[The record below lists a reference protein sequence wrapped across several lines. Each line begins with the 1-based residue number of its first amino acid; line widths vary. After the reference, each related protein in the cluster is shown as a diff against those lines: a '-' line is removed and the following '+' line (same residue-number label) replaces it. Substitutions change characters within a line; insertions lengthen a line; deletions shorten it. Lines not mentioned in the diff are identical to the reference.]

1 MTLYSQSVRRKEI
14 LIVLVIFLASLFVHA
29 FYLHDYIKTPAYPV
43 LQYSDS
49 YYYFIWAK
57 DIAAGDYLGN
67 RVFMKWPLYAYV
79 LGFLFKKFHENL
91 LTIYIFQALLGVLQS
106 ILVYFIGRK
115 LFNRTVGLIAALLC
129 VSYGMFTFYDGLFL
143 YTTLSLLLN
152 SAFFLFLLYRVVPS
166 PVDTMAAGGFAP
178 RAPECSLKWLA
189 GAGVFLGVCV
199 LAQGNILLFGI
210 PAVLWIIMRQR
221 WRIDRKTAG
230 AGVFC
235 AGLILIIGL
244 VTFRNWMV
252 GRDFVPVTANL
263 GINAYI
269 GANPEADGLFFPPEH
284 ITWNQE
290 AMFRDAKAIARMETK
305 QSLKPS
311 EVSAFWTRK
320 VLSFAYHQPVA
331 FLKLSAQKLA
341 YAFYIREPMHDME
354 FAGLRPSIR
363 IFKVLPVDLRFILPL
378 GFLGMALSYRR
389 FKELFVLYLAVV
401 VLAYSLVFFF
411 VTTRYRITY
420 VPFMA
425 VFAGAGIYGI
435 GDFFRQRK
443 NKQCLVACCAA
454 AALFFLL
461 NQNLPLEVQARHDA
475 ARERIVPAYTAQGF
489 GYLLR
494 GDYESALKK
503 AQEAQVIKPRHY
515 SGFLLEGNVY
525 YSMGLFSKAEEW
537 LKTTIERFPYCVYA
551 YYLLGKMYN
560 DRARFEDGHAVLEK
574 ALFLDEDYDDIYY
587 EFGRSLEGLGDT
599 SAAHR
604 AFETALRKTSHYF
617 YSSRVQIQNALSGI
631 SQ

>member
-1 MTLYSQSVRRKEI
+1 MRVVRDVHVLRRPISLYDVVFVIEQRILFIPVVQSSTLSGGYNGGRR
-14 LIVLVIFLASLFVHA
+14 VCPPGA
-29 FYLHDYIKTPAYPV
+29 
-43 LQYSDS
+43 
-49 YYYFIWAK
+49 
-57 DIAAGDYLGN
+57 
-67 RVFMKWPLYAYV
+67 
-79 LGFLFKKFHENL
+79 
-91 LTIYIFQALLGVLQS
+91 
-106 ILVYFIGRK
+106 
-115 LFNRTVGLIAALLC
+115 
-129 VSYGMFTFYDGLFL
+129 GMFFE
-143 YTTLSLLLN
+143 
-152 SAFFLFLLYRVVPS
+152 
-166 PVDTMAAGGFAP
+166 MACGSGGFP
-178 RAPECSLKWLA
+178 GGLCPGSGEYPLIRHTCRSLDYYEA
-189 GAGVFLGVCV
+189 TVENRQENGGGRSFLRGTYSYHRV
-199 LAQGNILLFGI
+199 GNLSELDGG
-210 PAVLWIIMRQR
+210 Q
-221 WRIDRKTAG
+221 
-230 AGVFC
+230 
-235 AGLILIIGL
+235 
-244 VTFRNWMV
+244 
-252 GRDFVPVTANL
+252 DFVPVTANL